1 LHQTKGWLFPKI
13 KDPEQHQQQVQGVCE
28 VYREAEVLEAQGIH
42 VYSADEMTG
51 IQALEHAHEATL
63 PQVGQVARI
72 ENEYI
77 RRGTS
82 GLIASRRVVDGQI
95 VAPLIQPTRTE
106 ADFAQHIREVLAQ
119 DPGAGYRF
127 VLDNLNTHV
136 SESLVL
142 LVIAHEGLEIDADTL
157 GKKNRSGILKSMQ
170 TRAAFLSDP
179 SHQIQ
184 FIYTPKHSSWLN
196 QIECW
201 FSVLTRRLLNKRSSF
216 RTVKQLEERLAAW
229 IAYYN
234 EHLAK
239 AYNWKYDGKL
249 LQT

>member
-1 LHQTKGWLFPKI
+1 LFPKI
-13 KDPEQHQQQVQGVCE
+13 KDPEEYHQQVQGVCT
-28 VYREAEVLEAQGIH
+28 VYKEAEVLEAQGIH
-42 VYSADEMTG
+42 VYSTDEKTG
-51 IQALEHAHEATL
+51 IQALEHAHEAT
-63 PQVGQVARI
+63 PIKAGQVERI
-72 ENEYI
+72 EHEYH

-95 VAPLIQPTRTE
+95 VAPMIQPTRTE
-106 ADFAQHIREVLAQ
+106 MDFAQHIRDVIAQ

-127 VLDNLNTHV
+127 VMDNLNTHV

-142 LVIAHEGLEIDADTL
+142 LVIEWEGLEIDPKTL
-157 GKKNRSGILKSMQ
+157 GKKNRSGILKSVE

-179 SHQIQ
+179 THRIQ
-184 FIYTPKHSSWLN
+184 FIYTPKHTSWLN

-216 RTVKQLEERLAAW
+216 RSVKQLEEQLAAW

-249 LQT
+249 LQV

>member
-1 LHQTKGWLFPKI
+1 M
-13 KDPEQHQQQVQGVCE
+13 EAVCT
-28 VYREAEVLEAQGIH
+28 VYREAETLEAQDIH
-42 VYSADEMTG
+42 VYSSDEKTG
-51 IQALEHAHEATL
+51 IQALEHAHEAAPTKA
-63 PQVGQVARI
+63 GQVERI
-72 ENEYI
+72 EQEYH

-82 GLIASRRVVDGQI
+82 GLIASRRVVNGQI

-106 ADFAQHIREVLAQ
+106 IDFAQHIRNVLAQ
-119 DPGAGYRF
+119 DPAAGYRF

-142 LVIAHEGLEIDADTL
+142 LVAEWEGLEIDPKTL
-157 GKKNRSGILKSMQ
+157 GKKDRSGILKSME

-179 SHQIQ
+179 THKIQ
-184 FIYTPKHSSWLN
+184 FIFTPKHASWLN

-201 FSVLTRRLLNKRSSF
+201 FSVLARRLLNKRSSF

-239 AYNWKYDGKL
+239 AYNWKYNGKL
-249 LQT
+249 LQA